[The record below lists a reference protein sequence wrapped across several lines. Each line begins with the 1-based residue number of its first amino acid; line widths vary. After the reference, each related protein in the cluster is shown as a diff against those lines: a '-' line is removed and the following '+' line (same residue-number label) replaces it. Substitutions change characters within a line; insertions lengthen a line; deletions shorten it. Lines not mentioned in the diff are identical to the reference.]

1 MEDKMIILIGVII
14 GLILVIIGVYF
25 LVRRKTISDALK
37 EELKRDKRKNI
48 RDQEVEEDEDE
59 KDLKD
64 ISSILDNSN
73 EVMKVEI
80 EDEYEKETNPKKEQK
95 TVSRT
100 IIIKPS
106 NKLTDTEAERI
117 KLKIRRKHLFE
128 EFKREEEKQ
137 KQEEKKQEEEEKK
150 SKQQA
155 ESKIKSSL
163 DKLRKISKKDTSI
176 IELPNE
182 PPADKK
188 AQAIENLKK
197 IHR

>member
-1 MEDKMIILIGVII
+1 MIILIAVII
-14 GLILVIIGVYF
+14 ALILVIIGVYF

-37 EELKRDKRKNI
+37 EELKRDRKKRI

-73 EVMKVEI
+73 EIMKVEI
-80 EDEYEKETNPKKEQK
+80 DDEYEKETHPKEQK
-95 TVSRT
+95 TITKT

-106 NKLTDTEAERI
+106 NKLSDTEAERI

-128 EFKREEEKQ
+128 EFKKEEEKQ
-137 KQEEKKQEEEEKK
+137 KVEEKKKK
-150 SKQQA
+150 DQA
-155 ESKIKSSL
+155 ESKIKTSL
-163 DKLRKISKKDTSI
+163 EKLRKISKKDTSI

-182 PPADKK
+182 PPPDKK
-188 AQAIENLKK
+188 TQAIENLKK